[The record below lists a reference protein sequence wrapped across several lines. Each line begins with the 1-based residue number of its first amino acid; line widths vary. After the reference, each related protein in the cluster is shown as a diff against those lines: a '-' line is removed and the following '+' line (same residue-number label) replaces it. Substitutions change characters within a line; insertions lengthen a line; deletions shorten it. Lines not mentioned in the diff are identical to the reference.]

1 MGPADAP
8 GLRIGA
14 KLPSSGPLAHHVPLL
29 ESARL
34 AEEAGFDSVWVS
46 DHVVMLRDQ
55 SSPYPFSP
63 DGRMT
68 WDPEDPW
75 HDPLIAMAMCAAV
88 TDRVE
93 IGVAV
98 LVVPL
103 RNPVILAKQLATL
116 DALSNGRVTVGAG
129 AGWLAEEFEAL
140 NTSFQDRG
148 ERLDQWIEIMRDC
161 WTGEPRPKDYG
172 HFRIPKGVLSYPIP
186 AHRIPILI
194 GGMSPAALRRA
205 ARVGDGWLALQH
217 VDEIDVE
224 ALAAGLGTIDAEV
237 DQGDG
242 TTPTRVVL
250 RMAGSTASVAR
261 QLPALAEAGV
271 TDVVVDVSWDD
282 DDAPRRTLEMLRA
295 AQPPVDGAGRSLT

>member
-1 MGPADAP
+1 MSSTGGP

-14 KLPSSGPLAHHVPLL
+14 KLPSSGPLARHVPLL

-34 AEEAGFDSVWVS
+34 AEEAGFDSLWVS

-55 SSPYPFSP
+55 SSSYPFSP

-75 HDPLIAMAMCAAV
+75 HDPLISMAMAAAV

-98 LVVPL
+98 LIVPL
-103 RNPVILAKQLATL
+103 RNPVVLAKQLASL
-116 DALSNGRVTVGAG
+116 DALCNGRIVVGAG
-129 AGWLAEEFEAL
+129 AGWLAEEFEVL
-140 NTSFQDRG
+140 GTPFQTRG
-148 ERLDQWIEIMRDC
+148 ERLDEWIEIMRDC
-161 WTGEPRPKDYG
+161 WTGEPRPKDYR
-172 HFRIPKGVLSYPIP
+172 HYRMPKGVLSYPIP

-194 GGMSPAALRRA
+194 GGMSPAALRRV

-217 VDEIDVE
+217 VDEIDVDALVAGMGAIGAE
-224 ALAAGLGTIDAEV
+224 AQRGGWP
-237 DQGDG
+237 
-242 TTPTRVVL
+242 TPSRVVL
-250 RMAGSTASVAR
+250 RMAGPTASVAR
-261 QLPALAEAGV
+261 HLPALVEAGI

-282 DDAPRRTLEMLRA
+282 DAGPRRTSEMLRA
-295 AQPPVDGAGRSLT
+295 GG